1 MSKPTVKVAFA
12 LLLTLILIVGIYS
25 TVQGAFLNA
34 GARIGQAHVDAGLNA
49 DLSHSRSAPIKEL
62 QTYLPQTNTV
72 DRPHGCHSDEFTGNP
87 SDY

>member
-34 GARIGQAHVDAGLNA
+34 GARIGQAHVDAGLSA

-62 QTYLPQTNTV
+62 QTNLPQTNTV

>member
-1 MSKPTVKVAFA
+1 MSKPTIKVAFA

>member
-49 DLSHSRSAPIKEL
+49 DLSHSRSAPIREL
-62 QTYLPQTNTV
+62 QTYLPQSDTV